1 MDLLLE
7 KEECHLTRELVD
19 ASVEMRSRGS
29 RLEDTAIVT
38 ELPIWDFVLMWVQH
52 IQIRIRNKE
61 LGANASPNFTYRQLR
76 AQAATRPAQTFPG
89 ISAAGY
95 SATPQCGPGDVKNTL
110 PLFHCLTSSP
120 ISASKQ
126 ISSDLSLSGNCTSGI
141 YPVLLFLRA
150 AGHDHMST
158 GLALISPSTSLW
170 KTQLTK
176 PNSLSTR

>member
-95 SATPQCGPGDVKNTL
+95 SATPQCGPGDVKEHFT
-110 PLFHCLTSSP
+110 P
-120 ISASKQ
+120 IS
-126 ISSDLSLSGNCTSGI
+126 LSHFQP
-141 YPVLLFLRA
+141 YF
-150 AGHDHMST
+150 
-158 GLALISPSTSLW
+158 GLQTDP
-170 KTQLTK
+170 K
-176 PNSLSTR
+176 